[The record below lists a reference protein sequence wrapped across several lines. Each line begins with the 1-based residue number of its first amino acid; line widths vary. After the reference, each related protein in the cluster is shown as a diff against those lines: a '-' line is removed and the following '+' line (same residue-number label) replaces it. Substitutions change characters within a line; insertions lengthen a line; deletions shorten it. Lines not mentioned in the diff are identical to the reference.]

1 MKDIHI
7 LIDGAQAW
15 CGHWGAPP
23 ALEPF
28 TFRPANEADFVA
40 RIVEML
46 PGNGRATLEAAYAT
60 AVAGRPCR
68 LFVEAR
74 GKDAA
79 EVHDWCWQGIQLPRK
94 YPEDRPA
101 PVLGRHFGLVRLFGT
116 RSGQAPVAARV
127 LILVGRLD
135 QPEPVGIVEP
145 GLLEALEKL
154 PSDLCVELAASQAFL
169 DQCRKRGLASRFRAW
184 HVLDGEAVTL
194 PAADTVCYVGHGHD
208 RIRLPGHPDMD
219 GKSARDFFRTR
230 SVKFCM
236 LMACE
241 LRAAFTHPLLEVVD
255 HVVAMKP
262 KVRATRAF
270 KAMFNALTEMHRS
283 NSMDLILSGV
293 RTAIGARK
301 AVEYWA
307 CRADAAFYPAE
318 VTIGDAPYRLVG
330 STSSPSFYI
339 AQRAVDHRAWW
350 SHRPSA
356 LAPESPEILAGLVRD
371 LPTADEWRMAHAASA
386 FEFDGGRKEPCRD
399 PGVRAEFVYH
409 RVRGQTVK
417 PFPYQNPAAEPSAVR
432 YVLRATRRCP

>member
-1 MKDIHI
+1 MTDIHI
-7 LIDGAQAW
+7 LIDGARAW

-28 TFRPANEADFVA
+28 TFRPASEADFVA

-46 PGNGRATLEAAYAT
+46 PGNARATLDAAYDA

-79 EVHDWCWQGIQLPRK
+79 EVHDWCWQGIQLPRRGR
-94 YPEDRPA
+94 PE
-101 PVLGRHFGLVRLFGT
+101 PVIGRHFGLVRLFGI

-135 QPEPVGIVEP
+135 QPPPVGIVEP
-145 GLLEALEKL
+145 DLLEALEHL

-169 DQCRKRGLASRFRAW
+169 DQCDARGLAPRFRAW
-184 HVLDGEAVTL
+184 HALDGEAVIL

-208 RIRLPGHPDMD
+208 RLRLPGHPDLD
-219 GKSARDFFRTR
+219 GARARDFFRTR

-236 LMACE
+236 LMACAM
-241 LRAAFTHPLLEVVD
+241 RAAFTHPLLEVAD
-255 HVVAMKP
+255 HVVALKP
-262 KVRATRAF
+262 KIRATRAF
-270 KAMFNALTEMHRS
+270 KAMFNALAEIRRS

-293 RTAIGARK
+293 RAAIGARK
-301 AVEYWA
+301 AVEYWS
-307 CRADAAFYPAE
+307 CRRDAAFYPAE
-318 VTIGDAPYRLVG
+318 VSIGDVTYRLVG
-330 STSSPSFYI
+330 SATPSFYI
-339 AQRAVDHRAWW
+339 AQRTVDHRAWW

-371 LPTADEWRMAHAASA
+371 LPTADEWRTAHAAAA

-399 PGVRAEFVYH
+399 LGVRAEFVYH

-417 PFPYQNPAAEPSAVR
+417 PFPYQNPGAEPSAVR
-432 YVLRATRRCP
+432 YVLRVSRRCP